1 MNRKVV
7 LVTGSSI
14 GLGKCIIEKYASNNY
29 DVVIHYLNHENEA
42 KELQKSLEEKYN
54 INTLLVKADI
64 KNEDDIKKMKG
75 KIKNTFGKLD
85 VLINNAGIAIDTP
98 FEMKTKENFMGILET
113 NVVGTFLVTKEL
125 STLMNEGN
133 IVIVSSTNGIDTYYE
148 EGLDYDASKAALIN
162 LTHNLAHHYSPNIRV
177 NCVCPGWMNT
187 PMNKEISD
195 EFKKQE
201 EEKILLNRFAEPE
214 EVANVIYFITSDE
227 ATYVNDSI
235 IRVDGG
241 KK

>member
-1 MNRKVV
+1 
-7 LVTGSSI
+7 
-14 GLGKCIIEKYASNNY
+14 
-29 DVVIHYLNHENEA
+29 
-42 KELQKSLEEKYN
+42 
-54 INTLLVKADI
+54 
-64 KNEDDIKKMKG
+64 
-75 KIKNTFGKLD
+75 
-85 VLINNAGIAIDTP
+85 
-98 FEMKTKENFMGILET
+98 
-113 NVVGTFLVTKEL
+113 
-125 STLMNEGN
+125 
-133 IVIVSSTNGIDTYYE
+133 
-148 EGLDYDASKAALIN
+148 
-162 LTHNLAHHYSPNIRV
+162 
-177 NCVCPGWMNT
+177 MNT